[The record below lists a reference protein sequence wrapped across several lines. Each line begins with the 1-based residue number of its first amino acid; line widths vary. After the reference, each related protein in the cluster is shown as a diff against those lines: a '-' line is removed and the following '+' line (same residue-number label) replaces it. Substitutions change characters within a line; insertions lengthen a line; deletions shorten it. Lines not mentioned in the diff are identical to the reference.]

1 MRSAQSRSLFR
12 ERERLRGVTHVSRD
26 AFEHITRKAKQ
37 TSQKYRGL
45 ASALQQLLEDARF
58 AFLNS
63 SENLANFA
71 HVRR

>member
-1 MRSAQSRSLFR
+1 MRSAHSRSLFS

-26 AFEHITRKAKQ
+26 AFEHITRKDKQ
-37 TSQKYRGL
+37 TSRKYCGP
-45 ASALQQLLEDARF
+45 ASTLQQLLEDARL